1 MGLWHHFFLLYPVL
15 FTQASTFRGITS
27 SSLMNLIVLF
37 PDPAYPSDALHG
49 QSSQKTRSKSDPNIN
64 YSISH
69 KKSWAN
75 YKFSVGPRHNSFAR
89 YIVKS
94 DRRQLYGRV
103 RARCAIS
110 SVAGSIEFHD
120 RECQRGQLM
129 LSGQALWRDR
139 EALCISPSLST
150 FSLIPYKTAGAQ
162 VVLERSS
169 SLPCLW

>member
-1 MGLWHHFFLLYPVL
+1 MYTALS
-15 FTQASTFRGITS
+15 TQASTFRGTTT
-27 SSLMNLIVLF
+27 SSLMILIVLF
-37 PDPAYPSDALHG
+37 ADPAYPSDALHG
-49 QSSQKTRSKSDPNIN
+49 QSSQKTRSESDPNIN

-94 DRRQLYGRV
+94 DARQV

-120 RECQRGQLM
+120 RECQRSQLM

-139 EALCISPSLST
+139 AALCISPSLST

>member
-1 MGLWHHFFLLYPVL
+1 MTLFFLLYPVL
-15 FTQASTFRGITS
+15 FTQASTFRGST
-27 SSLMNLIVLF
+27 SSLMILILLF
-37 PDPAYPSDALHG
+37 ADPAYPSDALHG
-49 QSSQKTRSKSDPNIN
+49 QSSHKKTRSKSDPNIN

-94 DRRQLYGRV
+94 DTRQD

-120 RECQRGQLM
+120 RECQRSQLM

-139 EALCISPSLST
+139 AALCISPSLST

-162 VVLERSS
+162 VVLESSS